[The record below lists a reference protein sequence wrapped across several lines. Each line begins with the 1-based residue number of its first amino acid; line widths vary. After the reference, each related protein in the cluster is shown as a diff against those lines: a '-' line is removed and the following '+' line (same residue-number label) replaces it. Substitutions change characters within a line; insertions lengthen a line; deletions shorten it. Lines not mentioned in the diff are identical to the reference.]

1 MPQRHAVYFRSGRSR
16 RNARRGASRLRGGVR
31 GAAMVDSH
39 HAGETH
45 FSAAQVAA
53 LAHLYRAEVYRSTA
67 WRVRLDNTTNWA
79 VVTTGIAISAAFSS
93 ASASPLPLVL
103 VGLLVVFF
111 LLIEA
116 RRFRYFNIWRMR
128 ARALETHFYVPI
140 LRGREPAPDTVW
152 NMRLAQDYESPHH
165 RMSFATAV
173 ARRLRY
179 NYIWILLIQ
188 AIAYYGKLAI
198 HPTPLTSLA
207 QLWPRA
213 AIGPFPGEIVVAAG
227 VLFHGAWG
235 LFAITWFYRDRRR
248 RAHPHFT
255 D

>member
-1 MPQRHAVYFRSGRSR
+1 
-16 RNARRGASRLRGGVR
+16 
-31 GAAMVDSH
+31 MVTDSER
-39 HAGETH
+39 ADQTH
-45 FSAAQVAA
+45 FSAAQVGA

-79 VVTTGIAISAAFSS
+79 VVTTGIAISASFSS
-93 ASASPLPLVL
+93 TTASPLPLVL

-116 RRFRYFNIWRMR
+116 RRFRYFDVWRLR
-128 ARALETHFYVPI
+128 ARTLETKFYAPI

-152 NMRLAQDYESPHH
+152 NMRLAQDYESPRH
-165 RMSFATAV
+165 RMSFAAAV

-179 NYIWILLIQ
+179 NYLWILLIQ
-188 AIAYYGKLAI
+188 AISYYGKLAI
-198 HPTPLTSLA
+198 HPTPLTNVA
-207 QLWPRA
+207 ELWARA
-213 AIGPFPGEIVVAAG
+213 AIGPFPGEMVVAAG

-235 LFAITWFYRDRRR
+235 LFAVIWFYRERRQR
-248 RAHPHFT
+248 GLQHFT

>member
-1 MPQRHAVYFRSGRSR
+1 VKAEGRR
-16 RNARRGASRLRGGVR
+16 EAEGG
-31 GAAMVDSH
+31 GILGGGMADSQ
-39 HAGETH
+39 HAGETP
-45 FSAAQVAA
+45 FNAAQVGA

-79 VVTTGIAISAAFSS
+79 VVTTGIAISASFSS
-93 ASASPLPLVL
+93 TSASPLPLVL

-116 RRFRYFNIWRMR
+116 RRFRYFDIWRMR
-128 ARALETHFYVPI
+128 ARALETKFYVPI

-152 NMRLAQDYESPHH
+152 NMRLAHDYESPRH
-165 RMSFATAV
+165 RMSFAAAV

-179 NYIWILLIQ
+179 NYLWILLIQ
-188 AIAYYGKLAI
+188 AVSYYGKLAI
-198 HPTPLTSLA
+198 HPTPLTNLSE
-207 QLWPRA
+207 LWARA

-227 VLFHGAWG
+227 VVFHGAWA
-235 LFAITWFYRDRRR
+235 LFALSWFYRERRQ
-248 RAHPHFT
+248 RAHLHFT